1 MRAHLSLNVQNVQ
14 ISVEFYKKVFSIEP
28 QKQTETYAKF
38 DLKDPSLN
46 FSMQSGGL
54 ISRVSHLGIEVDSVE
69 EVQKWEQR
77 FRQQGLLEYA
87 EKDVECCYARQD
99 KAWVKDPDG
108 NALEV
113 FFVSEQ
119 LPIEKNKSSEKA
131 CCAPTCCA

>member
-1 MRAHLSLNVQNVQ
+1 MRTHLSLNVQNVPR
-14 ISVEFYKKVFSIEP
+14 SVEFYKKVFGVEP
-28 QKQTETYAKF
+28 QKQTESYAKF
-38 DLKDPSLN
+38 DLKNPALN
-46 FSMQSGGL
+46 FSMQSGGSV
-54 ISRVSHLGIEVDSVE
+54 SRVSHWGIEVESAE
-69 EVQKWEQR
+69 EVQRWEQH
-77 FRQQGLLEYA
+77 FREQGLLEYT

-119 LPIEKNKSSEKA
+119 LPIEENKSQEKS